1 MSGKITILIVI
12 AIYAVFMLAIGILNS
27 KSSKNI
33 NDFTVGKR
41 NAGGWI
47 SALSYGT
54 SYFSAVMFVGYAGS
68 AGWSY
73 GLWATLVG
81 IGNAVIGSF
90 LAWLVLAKR
99 TRELTTRH
107 GTVSMPQFF
116 DARYNSRAMKL
127 FSCIVI
133 FIFLLPY
140 SASVYNG
147 LASICSVLLG
157 IDEMICM
164 IIIALAAAVILFL
177 SGYMGMLKADF
188 FQGIVMFVGV
198 LALIFMFMFSPAVGG
213 FGEGISRMSEFMK
226 ANEMAP
232 LSGKA
237 SLSLISMILMTSFGT
252 WGLPQMIHKYYALK
266 DEKEVKRGM
275 VVSTV
280 FAFIVGGGGYFI
292 GSFSHLFFDENLGD
306 KIVPSMLRDAGL
318 PDILLGII
326 LVLLISA
333 SVSTL
338 TSITL
343 TACSTLS
350 MDLIKDRFNKN
361 IDAIKLGL
369 FTKVLCVIFV
379 LASFVIATTKTPI
392 LDMMS
397 YSWGILAGSFLAP
410 YALALYFK
418 KLNKI
423 GAWAGM
429 LGGFICA
436 LPPLF
441 AKLFA
446 PALEAPFGLGALAA
460 QGTLFACIAI
470 AVSTFLCIAVS
481 LITGAIGIKGSET
494 NEKFYAKDN

>member
-1 MSGKITILIVI
+1 MSTKATILTVI
-12 AIYAVFMLAIGILNS
+12 AVYAVCMMAIGILNS
-27 KSSKNI
+27 RNTKNI
-33 NDFTVGKR
+33 NDFTIGKR

-81 IGNAVIGSF
+81 IGNAIIGSF
-90 LAWLVLAKR
+90 LAWFVLAKR
-99 TRELTTRH
+99 TREVTTRLK
-107 GTVSMPQFF
+107 TASMPQFF

-157 IDEMICM
+157 IDELICM
-164 IIIALAAAVILFL
+164 IIIAVAAAVILFL

-188 FQGIVMFVGV
+188 FQGIIMFVGV
-198 LALIFMFMFSPAVGG
+198 IALVVMFMFSDPVGG
-213 FGEGISRMSEFMK
+213 FGDGISKMTEFMK
-226 ANEMAP
+226 NNEMAP
-232 LSGKA
+232 LSPKA
-237 SLSLISMILMTSFGT
+237 ALSLVSMILMTSFGT
-252 WGLPQMIHKYYALK
+252 WGLPQMIHKYYAIK

-275 VVSTV
+275 VVSRV
-280 FAFIVGGGGYFI
+280 FAIVVGGGGYFV

-306 KIVPSMLRDAGL
+306 KIIPSMLRDAGL
-318 PDILLGII
+318 PNILLGII

-350 MDLIKDRFNKN
+350 MDLIKDRFNKS

-369 FTKVLCVIFV
+369 FTKILCVVFV

-429 LGGFICA
+429 LGGFVCA

-446 PALEAPFGLGALAA
+446 PTLEAPFGLGLLAA
-460 QGTLFACIAI
+460 QGTVFACIAI
-470 AVSTFLCIAVS
+470 IVSVVLCISVS
-481 LITGAIGIKGSET
+481 LIAGALNVKGSEP

>member
-1 MSGKITILIVI
+1 
-12 AIYAVFMLAIGILNS
+12 
-27 KSSKNI
+27 
-33 NDFTVGKR
+33 
-41 NAGGWI
+41 
-47 SALSYGT
+47 
-54 SYFSAVMFVGYAGS
+54 
-68 AGWSY
+68 
-73 GLWATLVG
+73 
-81 IGNAVIGSF
+81 
-90 LAWLVLAKR
+90 
-99 TRELTTRH
+99 
-107 GTVSMPQFF
+107 MPQFF
-116 DARYNSRAMKL
+116 DARYGSRTMKL
-127 FSCIVI
+127 FSCLVI

-164 IIIALAAAVILFL
+164 VIIALAAAIILFL

-188 FQGIVMFVGV
+188 FQGTVMFVGV
-198 LALIFMFMFSPAVGG
+198 IALIFMFMFSPTVGG
-213 FGEGISRMSEFMK
+213 FGEGIERMSEFMK

-237 SLSLISMILMTSFGT
+237 TLSLVSMILMTSFGT
-252 WGLPQMIHKYYALK
+252 WGLPQMIHKYYAIK
-266 DEKEVKRGM
+266 DEKEVGRGM
-275 VVSTV
+275 IVSTV
-280 FAFIVGGGGYFI
+280 FALIVGGGGYFI
-292 GSFSHLFFDENLGD
+292 GSFSHLFFNENLGD
-306 KIVPSMLRDAGL
+306 RIVPSMLRDAGL
-318 PDILLGII
+318 PDVLLGII

-350 MDLIKDRFNKN
+350 MDLIKDRFNKK
-361 IDAIKLGL
+361 IDAIKLGVL
-369 FTKVLCVIFV
+369 TKILCVFFV

-436 LPPLF
+436 APPLF

-446 PALEAPFGLGALAA
+446 PNLEAPFGLGALAA
-460 QGTLFACIAI
+460 QGTLFACLAI
-470 AVSTFLCIAVS
+470 LVSLLLCIAVS
-481 LITGAIGIKGSET
+481 LIAGAMKLKGSEV